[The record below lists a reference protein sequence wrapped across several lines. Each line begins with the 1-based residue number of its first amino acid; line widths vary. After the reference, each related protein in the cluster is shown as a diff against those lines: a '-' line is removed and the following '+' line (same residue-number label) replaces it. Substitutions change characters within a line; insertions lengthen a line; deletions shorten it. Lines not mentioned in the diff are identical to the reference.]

1 LKILGQSFF
10 FRAADMPTA
19 LPNTVETARKFGSCE
34 LVISLLAKNEIDALR
49 VDDSYLLERALR
61 DVDEKS

>member
-1 LKILGQSFF
+1 
-10 FRAADMPTA
+10 MPTA